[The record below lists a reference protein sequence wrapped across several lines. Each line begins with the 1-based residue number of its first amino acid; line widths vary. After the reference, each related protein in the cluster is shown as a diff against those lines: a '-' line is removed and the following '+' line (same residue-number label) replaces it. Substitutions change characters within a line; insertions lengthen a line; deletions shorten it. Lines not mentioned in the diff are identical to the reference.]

1 MAHSAV
7 TNRSTTR
14 SLAIIMHRITNFV
27 AGNAAAVINTV
38 TIGILSSLLIYWQ
51 RSDLPQAAATMVI
64 ETATSS
70 FAIVF
75 S

>member
-1 MAHSAV
+1 MAQSAA

-14 SLAIIMHRITNFV
+14 SPAIIMHRTTNFV

-51 RSDLPQAAATMVI
+51 RSDLPQAAVTMVI

>member
-1 MAHSAV
+1 
-7 TNRSTTR
+7 
-14 SLAIIMHRITNFV
+14 MHRTTNFV
-27 AGNAAAVINTV
+27 AGNAAVINTV

-51 RSDLPQAAATMVI
+51 RSDLPQAAVTMVI
-64 ETATSS
+64 KTATSS